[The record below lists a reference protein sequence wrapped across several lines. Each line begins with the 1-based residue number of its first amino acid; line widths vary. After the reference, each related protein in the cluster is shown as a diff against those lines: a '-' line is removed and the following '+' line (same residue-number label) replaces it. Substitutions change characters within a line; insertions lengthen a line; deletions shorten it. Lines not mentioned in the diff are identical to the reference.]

1 MAGVIFSPCRQHACI
16 DLSFTPEETV
26 CTVSTHSSSVCCTFT
41 VTSEEAKL
49 ASTGSECRDVRQSGA
64 FKVNKRGQ

>member
-1 MAGVIFSPCRQHACI
+1 M
-16 DLSFTPEETV
+16 